1 MAKFT
6 KVNEELLAEQIEDPD
21 ALLNVNVLET
31 VVGGESVYKKA

>member
-6 KVNEELLAEQIEDPD
+6 KVNEELLDEQIEDPD

-31 VVGGESVYKKA
+31 AVGGESVYKKA

>member
-21 ALLNVNVLET
+21 ALLNVLET